1 MVEPVRKFLQALNH
15 ISPALGS
22 VLFRNNRFFG
32 FTADR
37 LLYLW
42 LHRCGLMGK
51 EGLREIEGCIRPGMT
66 VVDVGANV
74 GIYTAGFSRLVGPHG
89 KVVALEPAPTNLRT
103 LLRAREVNEWS
114 NVDIHGIA
122 ASDREGTMALECSS
136 FNSGNNALSNRGGGV
151 AVRTVRL
158 DSLLAGTRVD
168 FLKIDVQGWEAA
180 VLRGAVETLR
190 RNRPIAVRLE
200 IWPKGLRRAGS
211 GLEEI
216 LEILASCGLE
226 VVAPRGEELQAAWR
240 DEWYFDLS
248 ARAE

>member
-1 MVEPVRKFLQALNH
+1 MTEAVQRFLRTLNENPLA
-15 ISPALGS
+15 SGS
-22 VLFRNNRFFG
+22 MLIRNNRFFG
-32 FTADR
+32 FSADR
-37 LLYLW
+37 LLYLL
-42 LHRCGLMGK
+42 LHRWGLMGRD
-51 EGLREIEGCIRPGMT
+51 GLREIEEFIRPGMT

-74 GIYTAGFSRLVGPHG
+74 GIHTAEFSRLVGPGG
-89 KVVALEPAPTNLRT
+89 KVVALEPAPFNL
-103 LLRAREVNEWS
+103 LALHRAREANDWS
-114 NVDIHGIA
+114 NVEIHGVA
-122 ASDREGTMALECSS
+122 ASDAGGEMGLECSP
-136 FNSGNNALSNRGGGV
+136 FNSGNNALSSCGGGV
-151 AVRTVRL
+151 TVRTVRL
-158 DSLLAGTRVD
+158 DSLLAGTPVD

-180 VLRGAVETLR
+180 VLQGALETLR

-240 DEWYFDLS
+240 DEWYFDFS